1 MAKISRN
8 ALKGLVK
15 ECLVEILAEG
25 LLADEA
31 PASSKKNLRESV
43 SSKKKRSGASSR
55 SSSRRPALDQIR
67 MGEPEPQFN
76 TTIPEVKDPIMASI
90 FADTAANTFQ
100 KQVLAEQ
107 KNSNAQRIAHG
118 DAATKAMAQNDP
130 MDIFDGANNWAKLAF
145 DK

>member
-25 LLADEA
+25 LLAEEK
-31 PASSKKNLRESV
+31 PTSSKKTLREST
-43 SSKKKRSGASSR
+43 SSKKRRSTP
-55 SSSRRPALDQIR
+55 SSRRPALDQIR

-76 TTIPEVKDPIMASI
+76 TVMPEVKDPIMASI

-107 KNSNAQRIAHG
+107 KNSNSQRIAHG

>member
-1 MAKISRN
+1 M
-8 ALKGLVK
+8 LKGIVK

-25 LLADEA
+25 LLAGESTSINETKSRKTQ
-31 PASSKKNLRESV
+31 PKKTL
-43 SSKKKRSGASSR
+43 KRQP
-55 SSSRRPALDQIR
+55 RPALDQIR
-67 MGEPEPQFN
+67 MGSKEKTVKPL
-76 TTIPEVKDPIMASI
+76 IPEVNDPVMASI

-100 KQVLAEQ
+100 AQALAEQ
-107 KNSNAQRIAHG
+107 KSSVAQRMTHG

>member
-25 LLADEA
+25 LLAEEK
-31 PASSKKNLRESV
+31 PASNKKSLRES
-43 SSKKKRSGASSR
+43 SNSKRR
-55 SSSRRPALDQIR
+55 NTTRRPALDQIR
-67 MGEPEPQFN
+67 MGEKERPSINP
-76 TTIPEVKDPIMASI
+76 TLPDVKDPIMASI

-100 KQVLAEQ
+100 TQVMAEQ
-107 KNSNAQRIAHG
+107 KSSTAQRMTHG

-145 DK
+145 DT

>member
-25 LLADEA
+25 LLAEEK
-31 PASSKKNLRESV
+31 PASSKKALREST
-43 SSKKKRSGASSR
+43 SSKKRRRSTP
-55 SSSRRPALDQIR
+55 SSRRPALDQIR

-76 TTIPEVKDPIMASI
+76 TVMPEVKDPIMASI

-100 KQVLAEQ
+100 QQVLAEQ
-107 KNSNAQRIAHG
+107 KNSNSQRIAHG